1 MINYD
6 HCIIYIYILY
16 IYYLNIVIVIM
27 YYYVLCIIVVGVH
40 RSIFSKVCKFTKNE
54 LVHGCFQQFAIGFN

>member
-1 MINYD
+1 
-6 HCIIYIYILY
+6 
-16 IYYLNIVIVIM
+16 M

-40 RSIFSKVCKFTKNE
+40 RSIFSKFTKNE

>member
-1 MINYD
+1 M
-6 HCIIYIYILY
+6 LY